1 MAENVFN
8 RMAQKYDNEQRVEL
22 ANTVAGEMRK
32 HFPEGSNKTL
42 IDYGCGT
49 GLIGLQFTDNFNHL
63 IFSDISESMMEVV
76 AEKIEAGSIKNA
88 ETRAAAEL
96 DDNEADVIIVS
107 LVMLH
112 VPKYKELIKKLYR
125 LLNESGQLL
134 IADFDK
140 NESIYHE
147 KVHNGFTHD
156 EMYSALIEAGF
167 KSADIKTFY
176 HGEKVF
182 MNKDAS
188 MFLASAEKH

>member
-1 MAENVFN
+1 MAENIFN
-8 RMAQKYDNEQRVEL
+8 RMAKKYDNEQRIEL

-32 HFPEGSNKTL
+32 HLSADSNKTL
-42 IDYGCGT
+42 LDYGCGT
-49 GLIGLQFTDNFNHL
+49 GLIGLQFTDNFKHL
-63 IFSDISESMMEVV
+63 IFSDISEGMMEVV
-76 AEKIEAGSIKNA
+76 GEKIEAGNIKNA
-88 ETRAAAEL
+88 ETTAADEL

-112 VPKYKELIKKLYR
+112 VPEYKKLIKKLYR
-125 LLNESGQLL
+125 LLSDSGQLL

-156 EMYSALIEAGF
+156 EMQSALTDAGF
-167 KSADIKTFY
+167 KNIDIKTFY

-188 MFLASAEKH
+188 MFLASAEK

>member
-1 MAENVFN
+1 MAENIFN
-8 RMAQKYDNEQRVEL
+8 RMAKKYDNEQRIEL
-22 ANTVAGEMRK
+22 ANTVAAEVRK
-32 HFPEGSNKTL
+32 HLPADSNKTL

-49 GLIGLQFTDNFNHL
+49 GLIGLQFTDYFKQL
-63 IFSDISESMMEVV
+63 IFSDISEGMMEVV
-76 AEKIEAGSIKNA
+76 SEKIEAGNVKNA
-88 ETRAAAEL
+88 ETRATDEL
-96 DDNEADVIIVS
+96 DKNEADVIIVS

-112 VPKYKELIKKLYR
+112 VPEYKELIKKLYT
-125 LLNESGQLL
+125 LLNDSGQLL

-156 EMYSALIEAGF
+156 EMHSALIDAGF

-188 MFLASAEKH
+188 MFLASAEK

>member
-1 MAENVFN
+1 MAENIFN
-8 RMAQKYDNEQRVEL
+8 RMAKKYDNEQRIEL
-22 ANTVAGEMRK
+22 AHTVAAEMRK
-32 HFPEGSNKTL
+32 YLPADSNKTL
-42 IDYGCGT
+42 LDYGCGT
-49 GLIGLQFTDNFNHL
+49 GLIGLQFTDNFKHL
-63 IFSDISESMMEVV
+63 IFSDISEGMMEVV
-76 AEKIEAGSIKNA
+76 GEKIEAGNIKNA
-88 ETRAAAEL
+88 ETRAADEL
-96 DDNEADVIIVS
+96 DHNEADVIIVS

-112 VPKYKELIKKLYR
+112 VPEYKKLIKKLYR
-125 LLNESGQLL
+125 LLSDSGQLL

-156 EMYSALIEAGF
+156 EMQSALIDAGF

-188 MFLASAEKH
+188 MFLASAEK